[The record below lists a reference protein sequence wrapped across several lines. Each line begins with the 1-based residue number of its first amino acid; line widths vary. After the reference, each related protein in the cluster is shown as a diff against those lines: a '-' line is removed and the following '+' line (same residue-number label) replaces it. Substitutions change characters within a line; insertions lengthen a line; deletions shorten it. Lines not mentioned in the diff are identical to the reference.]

1 MRYYSYLEKP
11 LPAGTRREM
20 QARKVDV
27 VTLRVVE
34 VFIVF
39 GSATF

>member
-1 MRYYSYLEKP
+1 MNTLKRPQPQELGAKCKH
-11 LPAGTRREM
+11 RE
-20 QARKVDV
+20 VDV

-39 GSATF
+39 R